1 MNNMT
6 QKSANQLY
14 RESGSTLS
22 FKEWIE
28 REKSKGVHIPNVE
41 ANAEMRNMMGSEE
54 DTDNSKDKQ
63 KILIRNVAFVLA
75 LGTLAFF
82 AYKAITKSK
91 NE

>member
-1 MNNMT
+1 MT

-22 FKEWIE
+22 FKEWIG

-41 ANAEMRNMMGSEE
+41 ANAQMMNMMGSEE
-54 DTDNSKDKQ
+54 NTDNSKDKQ
-63 KILIRNVAFVLA
+63 KTLIRNVAFVLT

>member
-1 MNNMT
+1 MT

-41 ANAEMRNMMGSEE
+41 ANAEMMNMMGGEQQ
-54 DTDNSKDKQ
+54 TDSSKDRQ
-63 KILIRNVAFVLA
+63 KIIIRNVAFILA

-82 AYKAITKSK
+82 AYKTITKSK